1 MIKCLF
7 GGLLWQ
13 ALAAWAYNPNA
24 VLCPLPLSDYIDD
37 EGETVR
43 EFFECPGPE
52 NSPDFTMCCED
63 KCCQLKHVDSILGL
77 DIKLAMII
85 SLCVIVLCIISGVVI
100 IICCFAHPCPLYDTC
115 SGTWDRDQS
124 SIAPGMILALPPGE
138 QDEELEAQ
146 QLLATKDQNG
156 KVNHVIVKDEET
168 KQPV

>member
-1 MIKCLF
+1 M
-7 GGLLWQ
+7 
-13 ALAAWAYNPNA
+13 
-24 VLCPLPLSDYIDD
+24 
-37 EGETVR
+37 
-43 EFFECPGPE
+43 
-52 NSPDFTMCCED
+52 
-63 KCCQLKHVDSILGL
+63 
-77 DIKLAMII
+77 
-85 SLCVIVLCIISGVVI
+85 I
-100 IICCFAHPCPLYDTC
+100 IICCFAHPCTLYDTC